1 MGSMLGLERQRLLLQ
16 HLRARGSGNVVDLAS
31 ALGVSPS
38 TVRRDLR
45 DMNDRGLV
53 TRVHGGASVADAEI
67 EAVLAARAAQHSD
80 QKRRIGA
87 AAAVQVPDG
96 ATVLITGGTTTEAM
110 LPHLAGREGLTVLT
124 NGLNIALGL
133 SRCPGIS
140 TVVLGGVLRHGELSL
155 LGPLTEQALAEFHVD
170 VAYCSAFG
178 IHPSAGLTGA
188 DVREAGTDRRL
199 LQGAEHLV
207 VLADASKIGRR
218 GPVRLAGTTRI
229 DRLITDDTAPPE
241 QLEALRSAGVEV
253 QVC

>member
-1 MGSMLGLERQRLLLQ
+1 MLSYERKRLLLQ
-16 HLRARGSGNVVDLAS
+16 HLRMHGSGNVIDLAS
-31 ALGVSPS
+31 TLGVSPS

-53 TRVHGGASVADAEI
+53 TRVHGGASVSDGET
-67 EAVLAARAAQHSD
+67 EAVLSSRAALHNEE
-80 QKRRIGA
+80 KRRIGA
-87 AAAVQVPDG
+87 VAAAQVPEG

-110 LPHLAGREGLTVLT
+110 LPHLTGREGLTVLT

-140 TVVLGGVLRHGELSL
+140 AVVLGGVLRHGELSL
-155 LGPLTEQALAEFHVD
+155 LGPLTEQSLADFHVD

-188 DVREAGTDRRL
+188 DVNEAGTDRRL
-199 LQGAEHLV
+199 LQVAERLV

-218 GPVRLAGTTRI
+218 GPVRLVGAASI
-229 DRLITDDTAPPE
+229 DCLITDSGAPAEPLDE
-241 QLEALRSAGVEV
+241 LRSAGVEV
-253 QVC
+253 RIC